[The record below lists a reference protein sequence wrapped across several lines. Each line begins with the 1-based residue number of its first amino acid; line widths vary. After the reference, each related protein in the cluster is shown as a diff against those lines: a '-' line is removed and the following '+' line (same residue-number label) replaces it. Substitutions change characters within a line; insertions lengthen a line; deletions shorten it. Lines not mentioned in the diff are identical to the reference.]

1 MKKGRNRCV
10 FLAGKRE
17 LILISP
23 CSLCHKNGFTNKCP
37 LMQEG
42 LREAEDKTDIVED
55 RRKSQHAFVLTLQV
69 ARKTWDLGVGKAKC
83 PAKPLRVTETL
94 SQERPRY
101 HPQAP

>member
-1 MKKGRNRCV
+1 MPRSVPSGHQRVGLWEK
-10 FLAGKRE
+10 AAAE
-17 LILISP
+17 ASP
-23 CSLCHKNGFTNKCP
+23 VCEEETFA
-37 LMQEG
+37 
-42 LREAEDKTDIVED
+42 LREAEDRTDIVED